1 MPSKSY
7 WQEAYIGSD
16 RAKDDVKS
24 WFGTMAEGMTPYKAE
39 ILCDIKTDREKK
51 IRAFMTDAD
60 GKRYQLERTR
70 GGRVFSVSRKCLPSS
85 ESADTCATLTS
96 NDRVRK

>member
-24 WFGTMAEGMTPYKAE
+24 WFGVMAEGLTPYKAE
-39 ILCDIKTDREKK
+39 ILCEIATDRSKK
-51 IRAFMTDAD
+51 IRALMTDAEN
-60 GKRYQLERTR
+60 RHYQLERTL
-70 GGRVFSVSRKCLPSS
+70 GSSTFSVSRKCLAPQETAS
-85 ESADTCATLTS
+85 E
-96 NDRVRK
+96 

>member
-1 MPSKSY
+1 MPNKSY

-16 RAKDDVKS
+16 RAKEDVKS
-24 WFGTMAEGMTPYKAE
+24 WFAPMCEGLTPYKAE
-39 ILCDIKTDREKK
+39 ILCDIETDREKK

-70 GGRVFSVSRKCLPSS
+70 GGRDFSITRKCLPD
-85 ESADTCATLTS
+85 AVGTAG
-96 NDRVRK
+96 DRP

>member
-16 RAKDDVKS
+16 NAKGAVKS
-24 WFGTMAEGMTPYKAE
+24 WFGMLAEGMTPYKAE

-51 IRAFMTDAD
+51 MRAFMTDANN
-60 GKRYQLERTR
+60 KHYQLERTL
-70 GGRVFSVSRKCLPSS
+70 GGRTFTILCKPLGTQGAVGGSASLSVDVEK
-85 ESADTCATLTS
+85 
-96 NDRVRK
+96 